1 MPDNLTDPSHS
12 TEAFRA
18 FVQGNGNGGEP
29 ERIWA
34 MRAPRG
40 KVLTLAAIVIGV
52 AVVIAIVSL
61 AVA

>member
-1 MPDNLTDPSHS
+1 MPENLTDPSHS

-18 FVQGNGNGGEP
+18 FVHTDGGEP

-34 MRAPRG
+34 MRASRN
-40 KVLTLAAIVIGV
+40 KVLTLVAIVIGV

>member
-18 FVQGNGNGGEP
+18 FAEGEGQP
-29 ERIWA
+29 EPSWA
-34 MRAPRG
+34 MRAPRS
-40 KVLTLAAIVIGV
+40 KVITLAAIVIGV

-61 AVA
+61 ALT